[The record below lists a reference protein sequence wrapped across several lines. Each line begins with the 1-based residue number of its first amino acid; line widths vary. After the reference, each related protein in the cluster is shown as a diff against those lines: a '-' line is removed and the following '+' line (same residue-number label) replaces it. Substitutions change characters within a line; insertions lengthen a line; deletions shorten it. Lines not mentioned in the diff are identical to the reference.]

1 MSLPR
6 VLAVDCGAGH
16 LACGLVTSDKS
27 GRLQLE
33 KLALDAFNP
42 DPTLDAGWPGMIAE
56 VLSDTA
62 RREKFGGP
70 AAIGLPG
77 HHILGK
83 FIKTPAVEES
93 KRAKIVQFEAQQNI
107 PYSLDEVVWDYQ
119 VVSEQGLDLELMLA
133 AAKKDV
139 VHGACDALTG
149 AGLSAVSVLP
159 SSVAVMRCFRYNYP
173 EAVGSVM
180 IADIGARSTNLIF
193 ADAERFFVRTIP
205 LAGNSITQSVAEE
218 LKHDFTH
225 CETIKVQVLNG
236 QSELPATS
244 PARAAV
250 TNAVAGFIS
259 KLHLE
264 ITRSI
269 VNYRRQSGAEQP
281 TALYL
286 TGGASVLT
294 DLSSQ
299 LQERLKLPV
308 ERLDPLRNVS
318 VGAGA
323 AQAPE
328 AAPVL
333 ASLIGIAVPADP
345 ARKTIN
351 LLPAAIARR
360 LAFKRR
366 QPVLIT
372 AAALVAVAF
381 LPLLVQSS
389 RALEAAREKL
399 DAVNEASLPLQVNQD
414 RIRANLAALEEAK
427 AEIQAVQSLAESKNN
442 WINFF
447 SDLQDR
453 LVKVE
458 DVWLESLS
466 VLRASAGGDASSG
479 GGLFGAAPAPATEEV
494 ATNPD
499 GTPVKPV
506 LRLQLSGRLLDRKNP
521 VTRVSQ
527 DSYERVKSLLAS
539 FVDSQFISAVERES
553 FDPNTPGI
561 LRFDFI
567 LVIDPARPL

>member
-33 KLALDAFNP
+33 KLAIDAFNP
-42 DPTLDAGWPGMIAE
+42 DPSLDAGWTGMLGQ
-56 VLSDTA
+56 VLLDTA
-62 RREKFGGP
+62 KREKFSGP
-70 AAIGLPG
+70 AKAGLPG

-83 FIKTPAVEES
+83 FIKTPSVEES

-107 PYSLDEVVWDYQ
+107 PYSLDDVVWDYQ
-119 VVSEQGLDLELMLA
+119 VVSEEGLDLELMLA

-139 VHGACDALTG
+139 VHDTCDALAA
-149 AGLSAVSVLP
+149 AGLGVVEVLP
-159 SSVAVMRCFRYNYP
+159 SSVAVLRCFRYNYP
-173 EAVGSVM
+173 EVTDSVI
-180 IADIGARSTNLIF
+180 IADVGARSTNLIF
-193 ADAERFFVRTIP
+193 ADKNRFFVRTIQ
-205 LAGNSITQSVAEE
+205 LAGNTLTQAVADE

-236 QSELPATS
+236 ESELPATS
-244 PARAAV
+244 PARGAV
-250 TNAVAGFIS
+250 TNAASSFIS

-264 ITRSI
+264 LTRSI

-286 TGGASVLT
+286 TGGGSVLA
-294 DLSSQ
+294 DLPGQ
-299 LQERLKLPV
+299 LQEKLKLKV
-308 ERLDPLRNVS
+308 EHLDPLRNVT

-323 AQAPE
+323 AQARDV
-328 AAPVL
+328 APVI
-333 ASLIGIAVPADP
+333 ASLIGLCVPADP
-345 ARKTIN
+345 RRKSIN
-351 LLPAAIARR
+351 LLPSTIARR
-360 LAFKRR
+360 LAFQRR
-366 QPVLIT
+366 QPKLVA
-372 AAALVAVAF
+372 AAALVALAF
-381 LPLLVQSS
+381 VPLVIQSG
-389 RALEAAREKL
+389 RALSAAQAQIEAIRS
-399 DAVNEASLPLQVNQD
+399 ASLPLQTNQNK
-414 RIRANLAALEEAK
+414 IRTNLQVLEEAK
-427 AEIQAVQSLAESKNN
+427 AQIDAVQSLAESKNN

-466 VLRASAGGDASSG
+466 VLRPGLAAAAPS
-479 GGLFGAAPAPATEEV
+479 GGLFGGGAPVEEPAL
-494 ATNPD
+494 NPD
-499 GTPVKPV
+499 GTPVQPV
-506 LRLQLSGRLLDRKNP
+506 LRLQLSGRLLDRRNP
-521 VTRVSQ
+521 VTRVSP

-539 FVDSQFISAVERES
+539 FVDSQFIQAVERES

>member
-1 MSLPR
+1 MSSPR

-33 KLALDAFNP
+33 KIALDAFNP
-42 DPTLDAGWPGMIAE
+42 DPSLDEGWTGMISQ
-56 VLSDTA
+56 VLSETA
-62 RREKFGGP
+62 SREKLVGN
-70 AAIGLPG
+70 ASVGLPG

-83 FIKTPAVEES
+83 FIKTPAVEEA
-93 KRAKIVQFEAQQNI
+93 KRAKIVQFEAQQNL

-139 VHGACDALTG
+139 VHGTCDALSDS
-149 AGLSAVSVLP
+149 GLGVVSVLP
-159 SSVAVMRCFRYNYP
+159 SSVAVLRCYRYNYP
-173 EAVGSVM
+173 EVAGGVI

-193 ADAERFFVRTIP
+193 ADSGRFFVRTIQTIS
-205 LAGNSITQSVAEE
+205 GNSITQAVAEE
-218 LKHDFTH
+218 LKHEFAP

-236 QSELPATS
+236 ESELPAAS
-244 PARAAV
+244 PARS
-250 TNAVAGFIS
+250 AVANATSGFVS

-281 TALYL
+281 VALYL
-286 TGGASVLT
+286 TGGGSVLV
-294 DLSSQ
+294 DLPSQ
-299 LQERLKLPV
+299 LHERLKMPV
-308 ERLDPLRNVS
+308 ERLDPLRKVE
-318 VGAGA
+318 VGPGA
-323 AQAPE
+323 SNARELAPL
-328 AAPVL
+328 L
-333 ASLIGIAVPADP
+333 ASLVGLAVPADP
-345 ARKTIN
+345 KVKSIN
-351 LLPAAIARR
+351 LIPAAIASR

-366 QPVLIT
+366 QPALVA
-372 AAALVAVAF
+372 AAALLALAII
-381 LPLLVQSS
+381 PPLVQSN
-389 RALEAAREKL
+389 RALGAAREQLDTVTQATLPLRNNKEKIRKSL
-399 DAVNEASLPLQVNQD
+399 DA
-414 RIRANLAALEEAK
+414 LEVAK
-427 AEIQAVQSLAESKNN
+427 AEILAVQSLAESKNN

-453 LVKVE
+453 LYKVE

-466 VLRASAGGDASSG
+466 VLRPGAADGAASGGMFGGASPTPAPEDASG
-479 GGLFGAAPAPATEEV
+479 VAPA
-494 ATNPD
+494 
-499 GTPVKPV
+499 KPV
-506 LRLQLSGRLLDRKNP
+506 LRLQLSGRLLDQKNP
-521 VTRVSQ
+521 VTRVSA
-527 DSYERVKSLLAS
+527 DSYERVKRLLAS